1 MFFNKESVIKRK
13 EIIYI
18 AVIALFSILGIFVY
32 KQWNQSAQRLYVVVT
47 AQGKEV
53 VNTPL
58 DTDFTQTIITDEGT
72 NTLVVTDGHAHMESA
87 DCANQVCV
95 HSAAIDSPGETI
107 ACLPHHLIVEIKPG
121 GGHE

>member
-1 MFFNKESVIKRK
+1 MFFSKESVIKRK

-18 AVIALFSILGIFVY
+18 AGIALFSILGIFLY
-32 KQWNQSAQRLYVVVT
+32 QQWNYSAQRLYVVVT

-58 DTDFTQTIITDEGT
+58 DTDFTQTITTDEGT
-72 NTLVVTDGHAHMESA
+72 NTLVVTDGHAYVESA
-87 DCANQVCV
+87 DCTNQVCV

>member
-58 DTDFTQTIITDEGT
+58 VTDFTQAITTDEGT
-72 NTLVVTDGHAHMESA
+72 NTLVGTDGHAHMESA
-87 DCANQVCV
+87 DCANQVYV
-95 HSAAIDSPGETI
+95 HRAAIDSPGETI